1 MVQILWTVLM
11 YSCRMSRLK
20 VSNDLTCPLLT
31 IATGILM
38 IGEIGGSA
46 EENAA
51 NYLKQHNTVIFI
63 VKGLSIILSLGTQC

>member
-11 YSCRMSRLK
+11 YSYRMNRLK
-20 VSNDLTCPLLT
+20 VSNNVAHPLPTLS
-31 IATGILM
+31 TGILM

-51 NYLKQHNTVIFI
+51 NYIKQHNTVSNTEP
-63 VKGLSIILSLGTQC
+63 VDVGTQYRL

>member
-1 MVQILWTVLM
+1 M
-11 YSCRMSRLK
+11 YFCRMSRLK

-31 IATGILM
+31 IVIGILM

-51 NYLKQHNTVIFI
+51 NYLKQHNTVT
-63 VKGLSIILSLGTQC
+63 ILLLDSKIYPYYYH

>member
-11 YSCRMSRLK
+11 YFCRMSRLK

-31 IATGILM
+31 IVIGILM

-51 NYLKQHNTVIFI
+51 NYLKQHNTVT
-63 VKGLSIILSLGTQC
+63 ILLLDSKIYPYYYH